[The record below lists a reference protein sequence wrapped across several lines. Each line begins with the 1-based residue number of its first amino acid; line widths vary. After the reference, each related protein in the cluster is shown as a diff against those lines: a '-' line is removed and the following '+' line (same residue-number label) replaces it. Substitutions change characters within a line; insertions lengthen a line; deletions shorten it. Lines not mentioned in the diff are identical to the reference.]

1 MPGAFI
7 GVGSPPRAWGQSQR
21 AAARLASCRFTPTGV
36 GTMLY
41 ARRAVPVLS
50 VHPHG
55 RGDNRRAGGVWM
67 QRFGSPPRAWGQWPA
82 QYAARKPY
90 RFTPTGVGTMKRGG
104 PTYTAR
110 SVHPHGRGD
119 NAISGFPRDFAGGSP
134 PRAWGQL
141 PGSGRSGTGTRFTPT
156 GVGTM
161 CGTCRSVSTGAV
173 HPHGRG
179 DNRLTVPTYAAI
191 LGSPPRAWGQSLD
204 SPDLCCYSR
213 FTPTGVG
220 TIAGRCSGSASPP
233 VHPHGRGDNGSIT
246 SQSITYGGSP
256 PRAWGQSPRRLTWRC
271 RRRFTPTGVGTI
283 ADCAQANPLHTVHPH
298 GRGDNT
304 IAKVNGS
311 IIAGSPPRAW
321 GQYGVAL
328 DAYTPVRFTPTG
340 VGTI

>member
-1 MPGAFI
+1 M
-7 GVGSPPRAWGQSQR
+7 
-21 AAARLASCRFTPTGV
+21 ARSVCGPQA
-36 GTMLY
+36 
-41 ARRAVPVLS
+41 LS

-55 RGDNRRAGGVWM
+55 RGDNETWWPNVYGT
-67 QRFGSPPRAWGQWPA
+67 FGSPPRAWGQCNFGISP
-82 QYAARKPY
+82 RFCR
-90 RFTPTGVGTMKRGG
+90 RFTPTGVGTI
-104 PTYTAR
+104 AR
-110 SVHPHGRGD
+110 FGTVGD
-119 NAISGFPRDFAGGSP
+119 GD
-134 PRAWGQL
+134 
-141 PGSGRSGTGTRFTPT
+141 
-156 GVGTM
+156 
-161 CGTCRSVSTGAV
+161 AV

-179 DNRLTVPTYAAI
+179 DNVRYVSERI
-191 LGSPPRAWGQSLD
+191 DRRGSPPRAWGQSLD